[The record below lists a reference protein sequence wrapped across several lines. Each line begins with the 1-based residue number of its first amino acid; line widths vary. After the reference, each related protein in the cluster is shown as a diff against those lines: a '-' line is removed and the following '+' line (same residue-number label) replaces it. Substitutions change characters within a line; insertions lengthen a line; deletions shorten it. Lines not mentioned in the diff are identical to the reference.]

1 MVFDME
7 NVFVRSFVCVFV
19 YMEIFKSY
27 YFVDKIKRY

>member
-1 MVFDME
+1 ME
-7 NVFVRSFVCVFV
+7 NVFVISPVCALA